1 MADLQGFINHS
12 FPNLPSLERLNL
24 TADSISQKRETL
36 VSKFNQ
42 TSSVQIDNAVLLVSK
57 IKEILGS
64 TASDDDKIGQLTQ
77 LRHDYGSTDFM
88 VNVIQKFQESV
99 AIRRLQMKSSLLEAI
114 QHQGPFSINSIKEIS
129 SNAFQLA
136 DSDVNDSL
144 HDTIMDSIEEKKALL
159 NELYHRIDSWDKMD
173 SKDISHF
180 VNINSQLH
188 DLIVLQTLDPVL
200 SASKLHLVAFESLLS
215 TNLQVKFAFHF
226 SGKKK
231 TNNISKPEWWVD
243 YLLKW
248 LDQHASLFNLH
259 FSVSLKDT
267 IYQETFF
274 IDHLITAVR
283 EICREKICSDL
294 DMLLAHENQSLL
306 THFIGELRRLD
317 KSLSDN
323 FYWSSSGFIDTF
335 ILENDQVFATWLQN
349 ECRFSFNRFDD
360 IINTDLQAFEIDLD
374 SNLKGEVKST
384 KSSLNLKILI
394 ENTTKNYENMN
405 NLNKQLKFLSE
416 IQLALLN
423 SYYQRLEEGLK
434 SFESIYMKRPID
446 HNSSLNASSIE
457 RLFRII
463 CSLKFMIFQ
472 LEHWSQELVFVSLWE
487 VINKDRS
494 ATDNSSSTTF
504 FYSII
509 SHYQKL
515 VKKCNHDLILIMER
529 EIQSLMKSYFSL
541 NDWSSI
547 ENPDSSLSA
556 ELEFPVKALANILT
570 FVENLISTADYL
582 SFKKEISKLLSAY
595 IISNIIH
602 LNRFNHAGVSN
613 LKYDVQHMWRQLALP
628 KDESYRA
635 INKEL
640 ALKH

>member
-1 MADLQGFINHS
+1 
-12 FPNLPSLERLNL
+12 
-24 TADSISQKRETL
+24 
-36 VSKFNQ
+36 
-42 TSSVQIDNAVLLVSK
+42 
-57 IKEILGS
+57 
-64 TASDDDKIGQLTQ
+64 
-77 LRHDYGSTDFM
+77 M

>member
-515 VKKCNHDLILIMER
+515 VKK
-529 EIQSLMKSYFSL
+529 
-541 NDWSSI
+541 
-547 ENPDSSLSA
+547 
-556 ELEFPVKALANILT
+556 
-570 FVENLISTADYL
+570 
-582 SFKKEISKLLSAY
+582 
-595 IISNIIH
+595 
-602 LNRFNHAGVSN
+602 
-613 LKYDVQHMWRQLALP
+613 
-628 KDESYRA
+628 
-635 INKEL
+635 
-640 ALKH
+640 